1 VAKPSVGHWRTWGGR
16 WQRAK
21 HWITSPNPAYI
32 RKKRRD
38 RLMAAVQGLTAVL
51 LIWDH
56 ASWHISRAVRTWLR
70 QHNPQ
75 PVLTR
80 YKLL

>member
-1 VAKPSVGHWRTWGGR
+1 
-16 WQRAK
+16 
-21 HWITSPNPAYI
+21 
-32 RKKRRD
+32 
-38 RLMAAVQGLTAVL
+38 MAAVQGLTAVL
-51 LIWDH
+51 LGWDH
-56 ASWHISRAVRTWLR
+56 ASWHISRAVRTRLR

>member
-1 VAKPSVGHWRTWGGR
+1 
-16 WQRAK
+16 
-21 HWITSPNPAYI
+21 
-32 RKKRRD
+32 
-38 RLMAAVQGLTAVL
+38 MAAVQGLTAVL